1 MKKRNTVI
9 KQAKSNYV
17 FISIVSLIVLIDSL
31 LLLIPLFWVIIESFN
46 DYYSFIMNPF
56 SFPSPENFSEL
67 FANYKV
73 AWEGLYWVKNTTKGK
88 VLFTPFNMIGYSLI
102 ISSVSTAY
110 GIFTSVCVS
119 YVISKYKHWKI
130 SKVLTSMIVFFIVFP
145 GVGSLASTLQLRRH
159 LGLYDNLLPFL
170 LTGATGMDM
179 MTLIFVGSLNALSND
194 YRDAASIDGAGQVT
208 IMFRIFLPMIFPV
221 IFAYFMIHFIGAWN
235 NYELTFVWLP
245 SYPNLAYGVYMFQL
259 FATKN
264 GTSVPEILAGFI
276 IVAIPT
282 TILWMLSQKVIM
294 SKMAIGGLKG

>member
-1 MKKRNTVI
+1 MKKNTTI
-9 KQAKSNYV
+9 KQAKGNYV
-17 FISIVSLIVLIDSL
+17 FIAIVSLIVLIDSL
-31 LLLIPLFWVIIESFN
+31 LLLIPLFWVVLESFN

-56 SFPSPENFSEL
+56 SFPSPDKFSEL

-73 AWEGLYWVKNTTKGK
+73 AWESLNWVKNTTKGK

-102 ISSVSTAY
+102 ISIVSTAY
-110 GIFTSVCVS
+110 GIFTNVCIA

-130 SKVLTSMIVFFIVFP
+130 SNILTSMIVFFIVFP
-145 GVGSLASTLQLRRH
+145 GVGSLASTLQLRKS

-170 LTGATGMDM
+170 LTGATGMGM

-194 YRDAASIDGAGQVT
+194 YRDAASIDGAGQYT

-221 IFAYFMIHFIGAWN
+221 IFAYFMINFIGAWN
-235 NYELTFVWLP
+235 DYELTIVWLP

-259 FATKN
+259 LATKN

-282 TILWMLSQKVIM
+282 TILWSLSQKAIM

>member
-1 MKKRNTVI
+1 MKKNTTI
-9 KQAKSNYV
+9 KQAKGNYV
-17 FISIVSLIVLIDSL
+17 FITIVSLIVLIDSL
-31 LLLIPLFWVIIESFN
+31 LLLIPLFWVVLESFN

-56 SFPSPENFSEL
+56 SFPSPDKFSEL
-67 FANYKV
+67 FTNYKV
-73 AWEGLYWVKNTTKGK
+73 AWESLNWVKNTTKGK

-102 ISSVSTAY
+102 ISTVSTAY
-110 GIFTSVCVS
+110 GVFTNVCIA

-130 SKVLTSMIVFFIVFP
+130 SNILTSMIVFFIVFP
-145 GVGSLASTLQLRRH
+145 GVGSLASTLQLRKA

-170 LTGATGMDM
+170 LTGATGMGM

-194 YRDAASIDGAGQVT
+194 YRDAASIDGAGQYT

-221 IFAYFMIHFIGAWN
+221 IFAYFMINFITAWN
-235 NYELTFVWLP
+235 DYELTIVWLP

-259 FATKN
+259 LATKN

-282 TILWMLSQKVIM
+282 TILWSLSQKTIM